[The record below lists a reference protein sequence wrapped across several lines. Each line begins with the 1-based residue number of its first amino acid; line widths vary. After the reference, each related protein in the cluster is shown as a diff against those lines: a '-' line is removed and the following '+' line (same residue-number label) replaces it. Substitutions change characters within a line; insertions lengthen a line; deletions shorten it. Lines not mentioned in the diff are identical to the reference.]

1 MKEGWAVR
9 VQKVE
14 GENRRQEL
22 IAGDMLDRTLRP
34 RAEGSDLLIPVTGS
48 PPGTERALFEEIQ
61 APPPLPRH
69 EQVGGIVIMQEKD
82 VSGAEE
88 ILKRRPS
95 THTVLYSDGAV
106 EGEFRTKSFTT
117 LAGVPTT
124 RTTISEYGHRLT
136 IDLSQAYFSS
146 RLATERQRIRSAVQ
160 EGEVICD
167 MFCGVGPFPIVLA
180 EQASWILACDKN
192 PSAIHLLRENLL
204 TNHTKC
210 VLPMLGDARR
220 LGELFPGTFD
230 RVLMNLPMIAADFL
244 PVADQITKPGGTIH
258 LYALQEEEGEY
269 RERIGS
275 VIPGCTINER
285 FLRSY
290 SAGRWH
296 AVYDIKKGQAGTNFV
311 P

>member
-14 GENRRQEL
+14 GERRRQEL
-22 IAGDMLDRTLRP
+22 IAGNTLDRTLRP
-34 RAEGSDLLIPVTGS
+34 RAEGSELLIPVTGS

-61 APPPLPRH
+61 APPTLPRH
-69 EQVGGIVIMQEKD
+69 EQVGGIAIMQEND

-88 ILKRRPS
+88 ILKGRPS

-106 EGEFRTKSFTT
+106 EGEFRTRSFTT
-117 LAGVPTT
+117 LAGIPTT

-136 IDLSQAYFSS
+136 IDLSHAYFSS
-146 RLATERQRIRSAVQ
+146 RLATERQRIRSTVQ

-167 MFCGVGPFPIVLA
+167 MFCGVGPFPIALSDR
-180 EQASWILACDKN
+180 ASWILACDKN
-192 PSAIHLLRENLL
+192 PAAIHLLRENLL
-204 TNHTKC
+204 ANHTDN

-220 LGELFPGTFD
+220 LGELFRGTFN
-230 RVLMNLPMIAADFL
+230 RVLMNLPMIAIDFL

-269 RERIGS
+269 TETIQS
-275 VIPGCTINER
+275 VIQECTITER
-285 FLRSY
+285 YLRSY

-296 AVYDIKKGQAGTNFV
+296 AVYDIKKSYSGMNFV

>member
-14 GENRRQEL
+14 GERRRQEL
-22 IAGDMLDRTLRP
+22 IAGDTLDRTLRP
-34 RAEGSDLLIPVTGS
+34 RPEGSDLLIPVTGS

-61 APPPLPRH
+61 APPTLPRH
-69 EQVGGIVIMQEKD
+69 EQVGGIAIMQEND

-88 ILKRRPS
+88 ILKGRPS

-106 EGEFRTKSFTT
+106 EGEFRTRSFIT
-117 LAGVPTT
+117 LAGIRTT

-136 IDLSQAYFSS
+136 IDLSHAYFSS
-146 RLATERQRIRSAVQ
+146 RLATERQRIRNSVQ
-160 EGEVICD
+160 KGEVICD
-167 MFCGVGPFPIVLA
+167 MFCGVGPFPIILA
-180 EQASWILACDKN
+180 DRASWILACDKN
-192 PSAIHLLRENLL
+192 PSAIHLLRENIS
-204 TNHTKC
+204 TNHIRN

-220 LGELFPGTFD
+220 LGELFPWTFD
-230 RVLMNLPMIAADFL
+230 RVLMNLPMIAIDFL
-244 PVADQITKPGGTIH
+244 PIADQITKPGGTIH
-258 LYALQEEEGEY
+258 LYALQESEGEFKG
-269 RERIGS
+269 RIQS
-275 VIPGCTINER
+275 AIPGCTINER

-296 AVYDIKKGQAGTNFV
+296 AVYDIKKDQAGTNFV